1 MRNKALDPNNKPTS
15 ILATPDG
22 KLVTDLYPKPP
33 VTVPITQVSLRVDSQ
48 GRVIIYKG
56 V

>member
-1 MRNKALDPNNKPTS
+1 MLNKALDPNNKPVS

-33 VTVPITQVSLRVDSQ
+33 VVVPISQVSLRVDAQ
-48 GRVIIYKG
+48 GRLIVYKG